1 MSLIY
6 KFKKEKL
13 EDGTFVRRPRIL
25 VALQGRFTTIEVP
38 ALIDSGCD
46 ITVIPEGIANAIG
59 LKMSGKPSTLY
70 AYREATD
77 VIESNATITL
87 LGRANRESTTITIP
101 VLIARSKQSVI
112 DDCDITLGV
121 SGIFDFFD
129 ITFKKN
135 ENKIILQKSLKQN
148 L

>member
-1 MSLIY
+1 MVLTY

-25 VALQGRFTTIEVP
+25 VALQGRFTSIEVP

-59 LKMSGKPSTLY
+59 LKMNGKPTTLY

-77 VIESNATITL
+77 VVESSATLTL
-87 LGRANRESTTITIP
+87 LGKANRESTTVIIP
-101 VLIARSKQSVI
+101 ILIARAKQGII

-121 SGIFDFFD
+121 SGIFDYFD

-135 ENKIILQKSLKQN
+135 ENKIILQRAVKQK